1 MKYAKGAQFIFFLE
15 AVAQCLPY
23 WVFWPCLKGPYLSF
37 IDNSSA
43 QWALTKGYSNNE
55 QANRLVTMFWCA
67 VSERQGDPWFERV
80 PTKANISDS
89 VSRGDRKPAKTRGW
103 IEVEVDLREV
113 WNLRRG
119 GERRLQHAPRNSHT
133 SLQGGEVLEER
144 ALRGQLRSVAFTR

>member
-1 MKYAKGAQFIFFLE
+1 M
-15 AVAQCLPY
+15 PY

-55 QANRLVTMFWCA
+55 QANRLVTLFWCA

-103 IEVEVDLREV
+103 IEVEVDLHEV
-113 WNLRRG
+113 WNLLDEG
-119 GERRLQHAPRNSHT
+119 VSAGYNMLPGIATRLC
-133 SLQGGEVLEER
+133 R
-144 ALRGQLRSVAFTR
+144 AAKFWKKEP